1 MATVDTITVT
11 KNFKFICLFTLLVG
25 LLQSHFPLSLFFLF
39 QCRNRAM
46 LTSTLLLYHLS
57 FIHERE
63 REHVPWLCSRIEM
76 RSRFY
81 PASNIETK
89 CHLMSLRKSAS

>member
-63 REHVPWLCSRIEM
+63 STFRGYVPE
-76 RSRFY
+76 
-81 PASNIETK
+81 
-89 CHLMSLRKSAS
+89 LRCGSDFIQFQI